1 MKNNGLQSH
10 NTFQNNSK
18 YSEISFKR
26 YLEISLDKDIHHIN
40 IKISS
45 RIPKNPS
52 KIPRYP
58 KKIPRYPPKNPKYPP
73 KISISTYDPKISPKI
88 PRYPSKFQR
97 YLSKIH
103 EVLIFLMN
111 RPQQPARRGRVPL
124 LLGKLPP
131 RLVSSVKMTFYHVKT
146 RVIILRGHLFL
157 EIIISLVP
165 GLCVEKNKHENEAKK
180 QQRRNCPSCVVR
192 VDCSLFWSQT
202 MLDFL

>member
-26 YLEISLDKDIHHIN
+26 YLEISIDKDIHHIN

-45 RIPKNPS
+45 KDPKNPS
-52 KIPRYP
+52 KIPRYLKRSQDIHQRSQDIHQRSQFLP
-58 KKIPRYPPKNPKYPP
+58 AIPRYPRK
-73 KISISTYDPKISPKI
+73 SQDI
-88 PRYPSKFQR
+88 PRN
-97 YLSKIH
+97 YLLKIH

-157 EIIISLVP
+157 EVIISLVP

-180 QQRRNCPSCVVR
+180 QQRRNCPSSVVR